1 MSWFS
6 KHILHNGG
14 AAFAAAGG
22 VIVAQ
27 VAHQLTTD
35 PAQILTLGF
44 GLKVAAPTLIAVWQA
59 ATTPVI
65 PTTAN
70 RLKNTVDD
78 GTPEGGV
85 IVHAPDAPAGG
96 DALQAAPPRPLPG
109 PDDGGI

>member
-6 KHILHNGG
+6 KHVLHNGG
-14 AAFAAAGG
+14 AALTAAGA

-27 VAHQLTTD
+27 VAHQLATD
-35 PAQILTLGF
+35 PTQIMTPAFGF
-44 GLKVAAPTLIAVWQA
+44 KLAAPTLVAVWQA
-59 ATTPVI
+59 ATAPVI
-65 PTTAN
+65 PTSAN
-70 RLKNTVDD
+70 GLKTTVDD

-96 DALQAAPPRPLPG
+96 DALQSAPPRPLPG